1 MIADTTVDT
10 TGPLFTSPDPD
21 EARTHFRSKS
31 RMKANKLM
39 SLKEAVENFVRDG
52 DYLATGGFGSNRAP
66 VAACQEIVRQGRK
79 NMGFAGRTST
89 HEFQILAAGEVFD
102 RVDIAYIIG
111 MESRGMSPFARAYM
125 ESGRV
130 KICEWTN
137 FSLAAR
143 LKAAAMGIPFLPTRN
158 MLGTDTLHQSGAK
171 VVTCPFTGKKL
182 VLQPALYPDVAV
194 IHVHEADIYGNCRIR
209 GTIVSDDDLAGAS
222 RKLIVTTERLI
233 PTEEIRNEPGLTS
246 IPYFLVDAVCEV
258 PYGAYPTGMPG
269 EYFSDEAHLKE
280 WLTAQGEGADF
291 ASFLKRVI
299 HDCPDHAAYI
309 DLMGG
314 TDRIKELRA
323 RELML
328 HKEGIREEL

>member
-1 MIADTTVDT
+1 MIADSTAQTL
-10 TGPLFTSPDPD
+10 GPLFMNPDPD
-21 EARTHFRSKS
+21 EARAYFRSKS

-39 SLKEAVENFVRDG
+39 SLKEAVEKFVHDG
-52 DYLATGGFGSNRAP
+52 DYLAMGGFGTNRTP

-79 NMGFAGRTST
+79 NMGFAGHTST
-89 HEFQILAAGEVFD
+89 HDFQILATGEVFD
-102 RVDIAYIIG
+102 RVDIASIIG
-111 MESRGMSPFARAYM
+111 LETRGMSPCARAYM

-130 KICEWTN
+130 RICEWTN

-158 MLGTDTLHQSGAK
+158 MLGTDTLRQSGAK
-171 VVTCPFTGKKL
+171 VVTCPFTGKRL
-182 VLQPALYPDVAV
+182 VLQPALYPDVSV

-209 GTIVSDDDLAGAS
+209 GITISDDDLAGAS
-222 RKLIVTTERLI
+222 RKLIITTERLI
-233 PTEEIRNEPGLTS
+233 PTEEIRSDPALTS
-246 IPYFLVDAVCEV
+246 IPYYLVDAVCEV

-269 EYFSDEAHLKE
+269 EYYSDEAHLKE
-280 WLTAQGEGADF
+280 WLTAQGDPAAF
-291 ASFLKRVI
+291 ASFLKRII

-309 DLMGG
+309 ELAGG
-314 TDRIKELRA
+314 IGRIKELRA